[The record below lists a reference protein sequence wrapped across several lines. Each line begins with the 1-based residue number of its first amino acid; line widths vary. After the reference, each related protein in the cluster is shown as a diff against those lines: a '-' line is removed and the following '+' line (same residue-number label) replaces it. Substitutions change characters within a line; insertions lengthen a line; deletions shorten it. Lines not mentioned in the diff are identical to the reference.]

1 MKKKIAVAS
10 SAILA
15 VVLLSGFAFRG
26 GHGWSRDPERMKQMV
41 TWRLNDKLD
50 DLDATDAQRQSI
62 HGVKD
67 RVFTEGLTVM
77 EDNRAARAE
86 ALTQLESDNPD
97 AQKLHALVDERVDAM
112 RAFAHKVTDAV
123 LEVHRTLTPQQR
135 KELATEIRERA
146 GHP

>member
-112 RAFAHKVTDAV
+112 RAFAHQVTDAV

-146 GHP
+146 GKH

>member
-1 MKKKIAVAS
+1 MKKKIAVVS

-50 DLDATDAQRQSI
+50 DLNVTDAQRQSI

-86 ALTQLESDNPD
+86 ALTQLESDAPD
-97 AQKLHALVDERVDAM
+97 ARKLHALVDERVDAM

-123 LEVHRTLTPQQR
+123 LEVHRTLTPEQR

-146 GHP
+146 GHR

>member
-1 MKKKIAVAS
+1 
-10 SAILA
+10 
-15 VVLLSGFAFRG
+15 
-26 GHGWSRDPERMKQMV
+26 MKQMV

-67 RVFTEGLTVM
+67 RVFNEGLSVM
-77 EDNRAARAE
+77 EENRAARAE

-97 AQKLHALVDERVDAM
+97 AQKLHALVDARIDAM

-123 LEVHRTLTPQQR
+123 LEVHRTLTPEQR

-146 GHP
+146 GHH